1 MSAFFEEVE
10 IIKQIMYF
18 FSAFKKKLSVT
29 VKAQYVDIVR
39 PPTFQPLYK
48 DLLWLN
54 EKGERDLL
62 LWALFCF
69 FHVNNSE

>member
-48 DLLWLN
+48 DLL
-54 EKGERDLL
+54 
-62 LWALFCF
+62 
-69 FHVNNSE
+69 